1 MPDIDDC
8 VFACCQAMPDM
19 WRHGMTGMD
28 ARFTSVR
35 SCPVLA
41 TNPSAPHP
49 RSCQPRV
56 LPQARRAACRGSA
69 SATRDSRPGLATT
82 RRRGGAEYIVSTSAP
97 SPGARRGRALQGR
110 CGQKRTRCPLA
121 SPGDSNAITEAQ
133 GRRPCA
139 EQVGCAGRSALG
151 CCSGSFSGLL
161 GDSRRQ
167 AAMWHCC
174 GQGRVPRPTA
184 LSGWGRRAAARCRP
198 VWGQVRRTG
207 LLDQP
212 SDRSI
217 PIVTKIVSAA
227 SGGRWRQE
235 RQLSG

>member
-1 MPDIDDC
+1 
-8 VFACCQAMPDM
+8 V
-19 WRHGMTGMD
+19 
-28 ARFTSVR
+28 
-35 SCPVLA
+35 
-41 TNPSAPHP
+41 SASRVHRHP
-49 RSCQPRV
+49 RRWRG
-56 LPQARRAACRGSA
+56 RRDAGAATAACAGC
-69 SATRDSRPGLATT
+69 
-82 RRRGGAEYIVSTSAP
+82 GGE
-97 SPGARRGRALQGR
+97 GARRGRALQGR

-133 GRRPCA
+133 GRRPYA

-151 CCSGSFSGLL
+151 CCSGSFSVLL

-167 AAMWHCC
+167 SAMWHCC

-184 LSGWGRRAAARCRP
+184 LSGGGRRAAARCRP
-198 VWGQVRRTG
+198 VWGQVRRAG

-212 SDRSI
+212 SGRSI

-235 RQLSG
+235 RQLSGRIFPAGREGDPSSSDQGVCMPLSHPSKEERSSLIVSSLVSSKGSKRRFSEAADDTG